1 MLSFSIL
8 FLPILV
14 SVGQKVSCG
23 RKEALTLL
31 TSSDQLTELSDGRED
46 RESPIPVCFSRQLI
60 LDFVDGV
67 RLRIET
73 LTHSARIFPTNLN
86 PVSSWLLLICI
97 RAACHG
103 HHKETS
109 ITNTCVAPSTR

>member
-8 FLPILV
+8 FLPIPV
-14 SVGQKVSCG
+14 PVGQKVSCG

-31 TSSDQLTELSDGRED
+31 TSSYQLTELSDGRGD
-46 RESPIPVCFSRQLI
+46 RESPIPVCFSTQLI

-67 RLRIET
+67 RTRIET
-73 LTHSARIFPTNLN
+73 LTHPARIFPTNLS
-86 PVSSWLLLICI
+86 PVSSWLILICI